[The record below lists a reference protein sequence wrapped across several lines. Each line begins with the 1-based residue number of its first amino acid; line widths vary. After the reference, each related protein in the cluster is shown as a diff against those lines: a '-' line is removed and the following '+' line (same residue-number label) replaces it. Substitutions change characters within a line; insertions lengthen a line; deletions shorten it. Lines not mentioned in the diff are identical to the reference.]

1 MKVRC
6 IDDMGCLHITC
17 GKVYK
22 VINKLNSIGEFIII
36 DDRKEEHCYKQQRF
50 EEVEEMEIE
59 NVLELEYQEVFG
71 DKVAI
76 RVAYQNDKVLKRG
89 EFVDL
94 HIGVASRDFP
104 DFRFDITHIRGI
116 RLDSDNEVSLVSK
129 EKAEEIKEKVR
140 KINEKYGIRKRWRA
154 KEGCIYYY
162 VDSSGYVGKCKDLYI
177 SVDDARYDFGNYFKT
192 KTGAKKALEK
202 IKQALKETNDG
213 NI

>member
-1 MKVRC
+1 MKVKC
-6 IDDMGCLHITC
+6 INGIVGVLTIGKIYDAIEDLLC
-17 GKVYK
+17 GYT
-22 VINKLNSIGEFIII
+22 VINDNGVSNSYL
-36 DDRKEEHCYKQQRF
+36 KERF
-50 EEVEEMEIE
+50 EIVEEFED
-59 NVLELEYQEVFG
+59 VLKLEYQEVFG

-76 RVAYQNDKVLKRG
+76 KVAYQNDKVLKRG
-89 EFVDL
+89 EFADL

-140 KINEKYGIRKRWRA
+140 RINEKYGIRTRWRA

>member
-6 IDDMGCLHITC
+6 INGIVGTLTIGKTYDAIEDLLC
-17 GKVYK
+17 GYT
-22 VINKLNSIGEFIII
+22 VINDKGVSSSYT
-36 DDRKEEHCYKQQRF
+36 KERF
-50 EEVEEMEIE
+50 EIAEEFED
-59 NVLELEYQEVFG
+59 VLKLEYQEVFG

-76 RVAYQNDKVLKRG
+76 RVAYQNEEVLKRNN
-89 EFVDL
+89 FID
-94 HIGVASRDFP
+94 HKIGVAS
-104 DFRFDITHIRGI
+104 FRMPEFNTLNLYIRGSNMSM
-116 RLDSDNEVSLVSK
+116 DDYYELVPK

-154 KEGCIYYY
+154 KEGCVYYY